1 MGTEW
6 WSGQPGQLTQSCG
19 KRWGGSG
26 KEVTGRERKFEYHF
40 VESLIA
46 DSEGHVVMS
55 QTVP

>member
-1 MGTEW
+1 MEW

-26 KEVTGRERKFEYHF
+26 EEVNSGRERKFEYLF